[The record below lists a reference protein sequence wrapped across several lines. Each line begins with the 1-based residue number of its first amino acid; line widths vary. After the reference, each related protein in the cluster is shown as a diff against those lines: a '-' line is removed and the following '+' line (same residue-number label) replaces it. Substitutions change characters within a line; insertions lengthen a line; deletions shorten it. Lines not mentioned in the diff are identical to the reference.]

1 MSDEKHFHGWLR
13 SGRVFVMTPKVFY
26 GPDSLPSM
34 GGKAASSEGR
44 SAGARLHAVPGLEE
58 VEAAADSVG
67 PRRPRARR
75 HAPGAQ
81 GGNRDGAAAGVG
93 GVTSQLRLVE

>member
-1 MSDEKHFHGWLR
+1 
-13 SGRVFVMTPKVFY
+13 
-26 GPDSLPSM
+26 M

-58 VEAAADSVG
+58 VAAATDQVG
-67 PRRPRARR
+67 TRCPRAGR

-81 GGNRDGAAAGVG
+81 GGNRDGTAAGVASLG
-93 GVTSQLRLVE
+93 ETRAARHMNQKGKRTGNAIK